1 MAQTIWLHKLS
12 ETTKQEAEGM
22 EYVCEHLF
30 QSLTQTGKL
39 VKIKGWN
46 PVPNATAKD
55 GSAYRALFCD
65 GCGKNYTS
73 GHIRLGKESKET
85 KETKET
91 KEPVLV

>member
-39 VKIKGWN
+39 VKGLESRTKCHGQRRQRL
-46 PVPNATAKD
+46 P
-55 GSAYRALFCD
+55 RAL
-65 GCGKNYTS
+65 
-73 GHIRLGKESKET
+73 L
-85 KETKET
+85 
-91 KEPVLV
+91 